1 MNKKLKRYEEL
12 KQHLEEYNERPI
24 GDRIKK
30 GGLLEQKIREKFNKA
45 TADKV
50 LTRSN
55 DSTDDKFHDWNR
67 LRDEFFKLKYEL
79 EEEGVINE

>member
-12 KQHLEEYNERPI
+12 KQQLKEYSERPT

-30 GGLLEQKIREKFNKA
+30 GGLLEQRIKEKFNKA
-45 TADKV
+45 TADKA
-50 LTRSN
+50 LTRSDDFN
-55 DSTDDKFHDWNR
+55 NDKFNDWNK

-79 EEEGVINE
+79 EEEGVISE